1 MKSIRNKLT
10 FNFMLIII
18 VTVLILEIFLI
29 NIVRYYYYNN
39 IQSILT
45 NQIEVSSQF
54 YTKYF
59 SNRSM
64 EDLVSNNIDVFW
76 KQTDAQVQLVDLN
89 GNILMDSLGV
99 VHKDKLSTTD
109 FNKAT
114 KGQLGV
120 WTGNVD
126 YYNGKVMAVATP
138 LKANNKIIG
147 IIRFVSSLS
156 DVNNQVIKVSILF
169 LTIGIL
175 VIIIVGIVSIFL
187 ADSIVEPLKE
197 VTRAAEKIAKGK
209 FETRSVKKNDD
220 EIGKLSDTL
229 NYMAEE
235 IIKKDQLKNEFVSSM
250 SHELRT
256 PLTII
261 KGWAITLNSDDSREE
276 DVLKDG
282 LTIIE
287 KETERLT
294 AMVEE
299 LLDFSKFVSGRI
311 VLRREDI
318 VIKDLIC
325 MIEKYMSPRA
335 QREGIKFIVQ
345 CDADISVSI
354 DKNRIKQVLINI
366 LDNAFKFTENGGEVS
381 LLCFVKEKELFI
393 EVRDT
398 GCGISQE
405 ELPKVKEKFY
415 KGKSSKSSNGI
426 GLSICEEIVN
436 LHGGNLTITS
446 ELNKGTNVIVDIPLI

>member
-18 VTVLILEIFLI
+18 VTVLILEIILI

-39 IQSILT
+39 IQSILS
-45 NQIEVSSQF
+45 NQIEVSSEF

-76 KQTDAQVQLVDLN
+76 KQTDAQVQLIDLE
-89 GNILMDSLGV
+89 GNLLMDSLGV
-99 VHKDKLSTTD
+99 VHKEKLHTGD
-109 FNKAT
+109 FIKAS
-114 KGQLGV
+114 KGELGV
-120 WTGNVD
+120 WTGYVD
-126 YYNGKVMAVATP
+126 YYNGKVMAVSAP
-138 LKANNKIIG
+138 LKSNNKIIG
-147 IIRFVSSLS
+147 VIRFISSLS

-169 LTIGIL
+169 LAIGIF
-175 VIIIVGIVSIFL
+175 VIFIVGVVSIFL
-187 ADSIVEPLKE
+187 ANSIVGPLKE
-197 VTRAAEKIAKGK
+197 VTSAAEKIAMGK

-261 KGWAITLNSDDSREE
+261 KGWAITLNSDDMREE

-311 VLRREDI
+311 VLNREDI
-318 VIKDLIC
+318 VLKDIID
-325 MIEKYMSPRA
+325 MIEKYMVPRA
-335 QREGIKFIVQ
+335 QRDGINFIVE
-345 CDADISVSI
+345 CNTEISVSV

-366 LDNAFKFTENGGEVS
+366 LDNAFKFTEKGGSVS
-381 LLCFVKEKELFI
+381 LKCYNTENNFCI
-393 EVRDT
+393 EISDT
-398 GCGISQE
+398 GCGISKE
-405 ELPKVKEKFY
+405 DLPKVKEKFY

-436 LHGGNLTITS
+436 LHGGILLIDS
-446 ELNKGTNVIVDIPLI
+446 QLGIGTNVIINIPLI